1 MTFNIDILML
11 KNAGCTL
18 AEIIEIIPYDCK
30 VITFIYNNDT
40 LVITDNWLLH
50 YILLTSY
57 NNILL

>member
-18 AEIIEIIPYDCK
+18 VEIIKILPYDCN

-40 LVITDNWLLH
+40 LVITDN
-50 YILLTSY
+50 
-57 NNILL
+57 

>member
-18 AEIIEIIPYDCK
+18 AEIIEITPYDCK